1 MKFKKLQILK
11 NIIKKPTH
19 PIPIQFRKENFVS
32 LKKYLYLC
40 SVIFNNGTYY
50 YRIFTSA
57 LG

>member
-1 MKFKKLQILK
+1 MYTK
-11 NIIKKPTH
+11 
-19 PIPIQFRKENFVS
+19 FRKENFVS